1 MYVKVHIFYSH
12 CAGCDS
18 GFGFAIAKALDEKGV
33 HVFAG
38 CYLKGQEGEQ
48 NLVKACSDRLVTIQL
63 DVTSEES
70 ITNAVKT
77 VQEKL
82 QGKGI

>member
-1 MYVKVHIFYSH
+1 M
-12 CAGCDS
+12 
-18 GFGFAIAKALDEKGV
+18 
-33 HVFAG
+33 FAG